1 MQALFILREELTA
14 RPAHRHIYAEA
25 LLRELDRRL
34 IDASAYDIGTY
45 EFFKGFICG
54 MHAGNYDIT
63 HFYIDNFFKLVE
75 DKSEESFAAFIA
87 WLDKF
92 SAQEN
97 IEFVLSCSADPEK
110 APESVKPLLI

>member
-1 MQALFILREELTA
+1 
-14 RPAHRHIYAEA
+14 
-25 LLRELDRRL
+25 
-34 IDASAYDIGTY
+34 
-45 EFFKGFICG
+45 

-110 APESVKPLLI
+110 APESVKPFII